1 VYGITRVKPS
11 STLNASTLNAHL
23 AVKPVAVKPVRA
35 VADPTLLTRPFPMNA
50 PLPANEAERLQA
62 LRDYDILDTPP
73 EAAFERLTSLAARLF
88 DMPIALVSL
97 VDADRQWFKACF
109 GVDLRETSR
118 ELSFCAYTILSD
130 DVMVVPNAVDD
141 PRFLSNAVVTGSA
154 HIRFYAGAP
163 LKTPSG
169 QNLGSLC
176 VVDSIPRE
184 FSSAQQ
190 ALLADLAAVVVDE
203 LELRRTARGLREA
216 AAALQKSE
224 SVLRQT
230 LRENSQLTVAIGSL
244 TSGVLITDP
253 SLPDNPIIFANPG
266 FYAITG
272 YCAQE
277 IIGRNCRF
285 LQGPDTDRAM
295 VQEIRDA
302 IAERRPFAGVILNYR
317 KDGTPFV
324 DELAINPVFDDTG
337 ELLSFVGLQNDV
349 TEREQ
354 SRQLLEQRVSE
365 RTSDLAQSQTEV
377 LNRLARAA
385 EFRDDDTGQ
394 HTQRV
399 GRTTALLAQ
408 TLGMATEQ
416 VALIRQAA
424 PLHDVGKI
432 AISDLI
438 LLKPGRLT
446 EEELAVMKT
455 HAMVGA
461 TLLSGGSSEVVQMA
475 ERIAGSHHERWDGKG
490 YPRQL
495 AGEAIPL
502 EARLLAVADVFDA
515 LTHERPYK
523 KAWPVQDAVA
533 EIARQSG
540 EQFDPRVVEAFLTL
554 PHETLI

>member
-1 VYGITRVKPS
+1 MDAPTPSHEHVTPHGMKPED
-11 STLNASTLNAHL
+11 
-23 AVKPVAVKPVRA
+23 AVGVGDAVRA
-35 VADPTLLTRPFPMNA
+35 S
-50 PLPANEAERLQA
+50 E
-62 LRDYDILDTPP
+62 
-73 EAAFERLTSLAARLF
+73 
-88 DMPIALVSL
+88 PI
-97 VDADRQWFKACF
+97 
-109 GVDLRETSR
+109 
-118 ELSFCAYTILSD
+118 
-130 DVMVVPNAVDD
+130 
-141 PRFLSNAVVTGSA
+141 
-154 HIRFYAGAP
+154 
-163 LKTPSG
+163 
-169 QNLGSLC
+169 
-176 VVDSIPRE
+176 
-184 FSSAQQ
+184 
-190 ALLADLAAVVVDE
+190 
-203 LELRRTARGLREA
+203 LRRITI
-216 AAALQKSE
+216 
-224 SVLRQT
+224 
-230 LRENSQLTVAIGSL
+230 ENSQLATAVANL
-244 TSGVLITDP
+244 TSGVVITDP
-253 SLPDNPIIFANPG
+253 GLPDNPIIFANPG

-277 IIGRNCRF
+277 TIGRNCRF
-285 LQGPDTDRAM
+285 LQGPDTDHAI

-302 IAERRPFAGVILNYR
+302 IAARRPFAGVILNYR

-324 DELAINPVFDDTG
+324 NELAINPVFDDTG

-354 SRQLLEQRVSE
+354 SRQLLEQRVNE
-365 RTSDLAQSQTEV
+365 RTSDLAQSQAEV

-408 TLGMATEQ
+408 ALGVPTEQ

-432 AISDLI
+432 AISDVI

-446 EEELAVMKT
+446 DEELALMKT

-490 YPRQL
+490 YPHGLQ
-495 AGEAIPL
+495 GEAIPL
-502 EARLLAVADVFDA
+502 VARLLAVADVFDA

-523 KAWPVQDAVA
+523 KAWPVEEAVA

-540 EQFDPRVVEAFLTL
+540 RQFDPRVVEAFLTL
-554 PHETLI
+554 PHEGLV